1 MNLDEYLHMD
11 CIVKNDGRGLNDYSL
26 MNDETDLHTARSL
39 RQVVLQKQVK
49 VVISNINQSI
59 SIFESKF
66 LFVDCYKLL
75 FPISEFI

>member
-26 MNDETDLHTARSL
+26 MNDETDLHTARNL

-49 VVISNINQSI
+49 VAI
-59 SIFESKF
+59 SIIHQSLCIFQSKS
-66 LFVDCYKLL
+66 LYVDCFK
-75 FPISEFI
+75 

>member
-11 CIVKNDGRGLNDYSL
+11 CIVKNDGRRQIDYIL

-49 VVISNINQSI
+49 LVI
-59 SIFESKF
+59 
-66 LFVDCYKLL
+66 
-75 FPISEFI
+75 